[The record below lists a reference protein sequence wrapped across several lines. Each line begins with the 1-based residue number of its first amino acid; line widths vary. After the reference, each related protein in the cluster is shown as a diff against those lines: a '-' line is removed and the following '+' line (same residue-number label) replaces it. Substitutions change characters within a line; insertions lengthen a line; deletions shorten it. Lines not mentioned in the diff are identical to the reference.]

1 MDDDKFYVPNR
12 LEIKPGAFYFVA
24 KCPNTKKKLLDV
36 GIRGLRP
43 VARASP
49 H

>member
-12 LEIKPGAFYFVA
+12 LEIKPGAFW
-24 KCPNTKKKLLDV
+24 NKLLDV

-43 VARASP
+43 VAGASP